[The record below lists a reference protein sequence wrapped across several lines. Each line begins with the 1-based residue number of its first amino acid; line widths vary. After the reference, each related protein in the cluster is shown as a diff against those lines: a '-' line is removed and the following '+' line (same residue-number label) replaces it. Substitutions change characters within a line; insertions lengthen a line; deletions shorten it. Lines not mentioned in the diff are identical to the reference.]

1 MSSLKIRTHKND
13 VIVEGLKTLPVT
25 TEKEVLDYIKKG
37 QERRHI
43 SATDFNAQSSRSHTI
58 FQLIIESKSKLSS
71 LDPVRLSKL
80 NLIDLAGSEKVA
92 SDLDRRHEGS
102 HINKSLL
109 TLGKVITSLINGSSH
124 IPYRDSKLTRIL
136 QTSLSGNARVAVVC
150 TINPDAGSKE
160 ESMNTLRFAQN
171 VKKIETRPVI
181 TRVTQHSRL
190 QNYKEQIVKLQTQ
203 MQEKTEKEA
212 ETRERLSHLLGLILT
227 SKKSSLNSK
236 ENKQTDISADD
247 DDDESVLLSG
257 SMEDVVYQC
266 EQQLTVAIGKHQLEL
281 EEKSRNLENL
291 EDRLTKVQKNLTEK
305 NNMIQDLETALLDT
319 QRINEEQSTQLKKY
333 SKDIV
338 ALTKRWTEIETMVAD
353 YKERLIASEAKVV
366 LFEARHE
373 ADEQIKEKLTQ
384 QLEDYKHLLSKNSED
399 EKLLDMVQSIQEE
412 NEENEDKDGEE
423 KEGDV
428 KDEDKNMIE
437 QLNKNITILEQQLQ
451 DSKTELEKE
460 RDRNSIYSMKLNE
473 VQMKLLNVE
482 NALKKSIADA
492 EKEKQINDLQLKT
505 QVIIAPTTTT
515 PIQSLSRPGT
525 VDHIFELIWRY
536 LYLQNGSWVVL
547 IAFAILLFI

>member
-1 MSSLKIRTHKND
+1 
-13 VIVEGLKTLPVT
+13 
-25 TEKEVLDYIKKG
+25 
-37 QERRHI
+37 
-43 SATDFNAQSSRSHTI
+43 
-58 FQLIIESKSKLSS
+58 
-71 LDPVRLSKL
+71 
-80 NLIDLAGSEKVA
+80 
-92 SDLDRRHEGS
+92 
-102 HINKSLL
+102 
-109 TLGKVITSLINGSSH
+109 
-124 IPYRDSKLTRIL
+124 
-136 QTSLSGNARVAVVC
+136 
-150 TINPDAGSKE
+150 
-160 ESMNTLRFAQN
+160 
-171 VKKIETRPVI
+171 
-181 TRVTQHSRL
+181 
-190 QNYKEQIVKLQTQ
+190 
-203 MQEKTEKEA
+203 
-212 ETRERLSHLLGLILT
+212 
-227 SKKSSLNSK
+227 
-236 ENKQTDISADD
+236 
-247 DDDESVLLSG
+247 
-257 SMEDVVYQC
+257 MEDVVYQC

-291 EDRLTKVQKNLTEK
+291 EDRLTKAQNNLAEK

-384 QLEDYKHLLSKNSED
+384 QLEDYKHLLSKNSEE

-412 NEENEDKDGEE
+412 NEEGEDKD
-423 KEGDV
+423 KERKEDDAND
-428 KDEDKNMIE
+428 KDKNMIE

-451 DSKTELEKE
+451 DTKTELEKE

-473 VQMKLLNVE
+473 VQMKLINVE

-505 QVIIAPTTTT
+505 QAIITSTTTP

-525 VDHIFELIWRY
+525 MDHIFELIWRY

-547 IAFAILLFI
+547 IAFAVLLFI

>member
-1 MSSLKIRTHKND
+1 
-13 VIVEGLKTLPVT
+13 
-25 TEKEVLDYIKKG
+25 
-37 QERRHI
+37 
-43 SATDFNAQSSRSHTI
+43 
-58 FQLIIESKSKLSS
+58 
-71 LDPVRLSKL
+71 
-80 NLIDLAGSEKVA
+80 
-92 SDLDRRHEGS
+92 
-102 HINKSLL
+102 
-109 TLGKVITSLINGSSH
+109 
-124 IPYRDSKLTRIL
+124 
-136 QTSLSGNARVAVVC
+136 
-150 TINPDAGSKE
+150 
-160 ESMNTLRFAQN
+160 
-171 VKKIETRPVI
+171 
-181 TRVTQHSRL
+181 
-190 QNYKEQIVKLQTQ
+190 
-203 MQEKTEKEA
+203 
-212 ETRERLSHLLGLILT
+212 
-227 SKKSSLNSK
+227 
-236 ENKQTDISADD
+236 
-247 DDDESVLLSG
+247 
-257 SMEDVVYQC
+257 MEDVVYQC

-291 EDRLTKVQKNLTEK
+291 EDRLTKVQNNLAEK

-384 QLEDYKHLLSKNSED
+384 QLEDYKRLLSKNSEE

-412 NEENEDKDGEE
+412 NEESEDKD
-423 KEGDV
+423 KEV
-428 KDEDKNMIE
+428 KEDDANDKDNNMIE
-437 QLNKNITILEQQLQ
+437 QLNKNIAILEQQLQ
-451 DSKTELEKE
+451 DTKTELEKE

-473 VQMKLLNVE
+473 VQMKLINVE

-505 QVIIAPTTTT
+505 QAIITPTTTT

-525 VDHIFELIWRY
+525 MDHIFELIWRY

-547 IAFAILLFI
+547 IAFAVLLFI